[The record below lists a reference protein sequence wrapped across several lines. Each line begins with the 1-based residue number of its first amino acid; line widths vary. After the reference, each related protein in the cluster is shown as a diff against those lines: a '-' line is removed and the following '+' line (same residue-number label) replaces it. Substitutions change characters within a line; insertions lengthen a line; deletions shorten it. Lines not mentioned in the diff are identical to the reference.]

1 LDPQSR
7 WYRGWIG
14 VGGEFKVMA
23 SNGSTPE
30 VLKADV
36 TEFHDRADRLDSFD
50 WGRPSRAAYM
60 LARTLLVDALGRPTA
75 DAFDPA
81 DFMDQVLMRFPMGPD
96 WQLTAADIRRWAA
109 ATRSEATPRPR

>member
-1 LDPQSR
+1 MHPQSR

-14 VGGEFKVMA
+14 VGGEFRVMA

-30 VLKADV
+30 VLKADLA
-36 TEFHDRADRLDSFD
+36 EFRDRADRLESFD

-60 LARTLLVDALGRPTA
+60 LARTLLVDALGRAAA

-81 DFMDQVLMRFPMGPD
+81 DFMDQVLMRFPTRPD
-96 WQLTAADIRRWAA
+96 WQLTAADIQRWAA
-109 ATRSEATPRPR
+109 AAEAVPRPN

>member
-1 LDPQSR
+1 MHPQSR

-14 VGGEFKVMA
+14 VGGEFRVMA

-30 VLKADV
+30 VLKADLA
-36 TEFHDRADRLDSFD
+36 EFRDRADRLESFD

-60 LARTLLVDALGRPTA
+60 LARTLLVDALGRAAA

-81 DFMDQVLMRFPMGPD
+81 DFMDQVLMRFPTGPD
-96 WQLTAADIRRWAA
+96 WQLTAADIQRWAA
-109 ATRSEATPRPR
+109 AAEAVPRPS